1 MADKGFRRKLTAI
14 LSADVKGYSRL
25 MRDDEDLTIR
35 TLTNYRSAM
44 SNLIQKF
51 RGHLVDATGDNLL
64 AEFTSA
70 VDAVTCSIEIQ
81 KELAERNA
89 KLFEGRKMEFRIGV
103 NLGDVVEEEGRIY
116 GDGVNIAARM
126 EGLAESGG
134 ICISGTVYDSVES
147 KLGLEF
153 EFLGEKKV
161 KNIDK
166 PIRVYRVLPFPG
178 AAAHRV
184 IETKTNLRKKWV
196 WVTASTIVILLTIFF
211 GLFWKYY
218 YLPAPAKIDPE
229 DKMTFDLPKGPS
241 IAVLP
246 FANMSKEPDQKYL
259 CDGITENIIS
269 ALSHFPQ
276 LLVIARNSTF
286 FYKDK
291 SVKVQQIG
299 YELGAQYVIEGSIQK
314 SDEQI
319 RITVQLI
326 DTKTGHHVWS
336 EQYDRDLKD
345 FFKLQDQITLEIAK
359 AIGIRLIDGEQIKTR
374 YEGITDLHTFIK
386 AIKAVEYFRQHTKE
400 SNNLAQKSIEGLLE
414 LLPEHAGVYTLLGT
428 NLLLG
433 IQIGTCESDLIC
445 FGRATEAARKALSL
459 DENYSDAH
467 VLSGYLF
474 AMRKEHEKAISAVKR
489 AITLNPNNSDAY
501 DVLGWILIISDQPI
515 KAIEFSKKAIL
526 LNPIPPA
533 VYYFHLAWAYLDS
546 EQYEKAIETYKKC
559 LEYQPDFIV
568 AYRGLAATYSILGY
582 EKEAKSAALEVL
594 NLDPNFSLE
603 KLEPL
608 LLYKNQATEERYVDA
623 LRKAGLK

>member
-1 MADKGFRRKLTAI
+1 MAEEGFKRKLTAI

-35 TLTNYRSAM
+35 TLTNYRSVM

-51 RGHLVDATGDNLL
+51 RGHLVDTTGDNLL

-89 KLFEGRKMEFRIGV
+89 KLFEGRKMAFRIGV

-116 GDGVNIAARM
+116 GDGVNIAARI
-126 EGLAESGG
+126 EGLAEAGG

-153 EFLGEKKV
+153 EFLGEKEV

-184 IETKTNLRKKWV
+184 IETKKNLRKKWV
-196 WVTASTIVILLTIFF
+196 WVTASIIVILSIIFA
-211 GLFWKYY
+211 GLFWNYY
-218 YLPAPAKIDPE
+218 YIPAPAEIDPE

-246 FANMSKEPDQKYL
+246 FANMSKEPDQEYF

-269 ALSHFPQ
+269 ALSHLPQ

-286 FYKDK
+286 FYKGK
-291 SVKVQQIG
+291 SVKIQQIG
-299 YELGAQYVIEGSIQK
+299 YELGTQYVIEGSIQK
-314 SDEQI
+314 SGEQI

-326 DTKTGHHVWS
+326 DTKSGHHMWS

-345 FFKLQDQITLEIAK
+345 IFKLQDEITLEIAK
-359 AIGIRLIDGEQIKTR
+359 AIGIQLVNGEHIKTR
-374 YEGITDLHTFIK
+374 YEGITDLHAFIK

-400 SNNLAQKSIEGLLE
+400 SNILAQKSIEE
-414 LLPEHAGVYTLLGT
+414 LLDLYPEHPGINTLMGV
-428 NLLLG
+428 NLLFG

-467 VLSGYLF
+467 LLSGYLF
-474 AMRKEHEKAISAVKR
+474 AIRKEYEKAILAGKR

-501 DVLGWILIISDQPI
+501 DLLAWFLIISDQPI
-515 KAIEFSKKAIL
+515 RAIEFSKKAIR

-533 VYYFHLAWAYLDS
+533 VYYYRLAWAYRDS
-546 EQYEKAIETYKKC
+546 EQYEKAIEAYKKC
-559 LEYQPDFIV
+559 LEYQPTFVLTYI
-568 AYRGLAATYSILGY
+568 GMAATYSILGY
-582 EKEAKSAALEVL
+582 EKEAKSAALKVL

-603 KLEPL
+603 KLEPK
-608 LLYKNQATEERYVDA
+608 LLYKNQATQERYINA